1 MKILKNFDDIQFNN
15 MGDNL
20 FVSEE
25 LVMASNAGWY
35 IGAICKEDGFY
46 QPYDRYS
53 DYFAT
58 SEEAESY
65 LKYLNRHEEEDGQP
79 SWEQEW
85 QDFGEVYDDD
95 PQSL

>member
-1 MKILKNFDDIQFNN
+1 MKILKNFDDIQFNDV
-15 MGDNL
+15 GDNL

-46 QPYDRYS
+46 EPYDRYS

-65 LKYLNRHEEEDGQP
+65 L
-79 SWEQEW
+79 
-85 QDFGEVYDDD
+85 
-95 PQSL
+95 

>member
-1 MKILKNFDDIQFNN
+1 MKILKNFDDIQFNDV
-15 MGDNL
+15 GDNL

-25 LVMASNAGWY
+25 LVMSSNAGWY

-65 LKYLNRHEEEDGQP
+65 LKYINRHEESDGQP

-85 QDFGEVYDDD
+85 EDFGEVYDDD
-95 PQSL
+95 PQSI

>member
-1 MKILKNFDDIQFNN
+1 MKLLKNIDDIQFYDD
-15 MGDNL
+15 GDTSI
-20 FVSEE
+20 SEE
-25 LVMASNAGWY
+25 IVMSSNAGWY
-35 IGAICKEDGFY
+35 VGAICKADGIY

-65 LKYLNRHEEEDGQP
+65 LNYLNRHEEDDGQP

-85 QDFGEVYDDD
+85 EDFGEVYDDD